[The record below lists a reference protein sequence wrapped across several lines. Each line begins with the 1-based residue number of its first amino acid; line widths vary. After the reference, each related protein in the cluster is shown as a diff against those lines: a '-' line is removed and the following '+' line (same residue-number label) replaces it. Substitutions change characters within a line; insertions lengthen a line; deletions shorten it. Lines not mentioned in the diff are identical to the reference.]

1 MNLCAAKVLVKLLFI
16 ILLRQVLL
24 EIHVHYLELVTSA
37 LSVLHL
43 TLVNVVMYK
52 LMLPLLDD
60 PLVIHFHVVVSVS
73 FALL

>member
-16 ILLRQVLL
+16 ILLWQVLL

-43 TLVNVVMYK
+43 TLVNVVMHK

-73 FALL
+73 FGLL

>member
-43 TLVNVVMYK
+43 ALVNVVMHK

-60 PLVIHFHVVVSVS
+60 PLVIQFHVFVSVS